1 MHKEPRELRVA
12 VAELE
17 KRGITLSL
25 TGREEGSVRN
35 AKIIAA
41 SDEMLSTL
49 ELMEGYFDSLFEEG
63 VLDDES
69 ALMRNKCKKA
79 IQLAKD

>member
-41 SDEMLSTL
+41 SDEMLSAL
-49 ELMEGYFDSLFEEG
+49 ELMEGYFDSLLEKG
-63 VLDDES
+63 MLDDES
-69 ALMRNKCKKA
+69 ALMRNNCKRA
-79 IQLAKD
+79 LHLAKN